1 MLSRHHRLGLHAAAA
16 VVLAGVAVVATGG
29 AGNAAAA
36 SRPDSYG
43 GDATSAPFEYQVDK
57 SPSPFPVVTDP
68 FHIWVPYAETSLDS
82 SGAATGIASSV
93 YPGQDILGVP
103 ALICEFAAQLCNN
116 IPGGIP
122 NYPDWAFAQYPT
134 HKDDSATLSQ
144 KPFPGTGPFEV
155 TPNSVTAHADPDRVE
170 ATTIVSSAGL
180 DPVAT
185 ARSATSHSKQSFEG
199 STLVVDAESTV
210 KGIDIGGG
218 AVHIDQ
224 ITSTATARVDGGK
237 ISAAS
242 AITTF
247 SGATAGGTPITID
260 STGIHAAG
268 QGDGGAANKQVNA
281 VLANLEKAG
290 ITIRSL
296 GITKQARTGQV
307 QAETGGLLIT
317 FKRTVTLPTQL
328 PPQVPVSPEGDYFGT
343 LALGRAGVSAFA
355 TPAVP
360 LGNVTLPV
368 APPAVNAGGP
378 PPAAAGALP
387 GSLGTA
393 ATVPNGAQPAVVGPA
408 GKRPVALLGVDLTN
422 KRLRTLMLVLLGY
435 PLLVLLTAPLR
446 APARLPRLR

>member
-43 GDATSAPFEYQVDK
+43 GDATAASFEYRVDK
-57 SPSPFPVVTDP
+57 SPEPFPVTDP
-68 FHIWVPYAETSLDS
+68 FHVWVPYAETSLDS
-82 SGAATGIASSV
+82 SGGDFGIASSV
-93 YPGQDILGVP
+93 YPGQGVLGVP

-116 IPGGIP
+116 VPGGIP

-144 KPFPGTGPFEV
+144 KPFPGTGPFEL
-155 TPNSVTAHADPDRVE
+155 TPNSVTAHADPDNVE
-170 ATTIVSSAGL
+170 ATTIVTSAGL

-199 STLVVDAESTV
+199 STLVVIAESTV

-224 ITSTATARVDGGK
+224 LTSHAIARVDGGK
-237 ISAAS
+237 VSAAS
-242 AITTF
+242 AVTTI
-247 SGATAGGTPITID
+247 SGATAGGTPVTID

-268 QGDGGAANKQVNA
+268 QGDGGALKNQLNA
-281 VLANLEKAG
+281 ALSNLDKSG
-290 ITIRSL
+290 ISVRSL
-296 GITKQARTGQV
+296 GISKQAKTGQA
-307 QAETGGLLIT
+307 QAETGGLLVT
-317 FKRTVTLPTQL
+317 FKQTVTSPTQL
-328 PPQVPVSPEGDYFGT
+328 PPQVPISPEGDYFGSVT
-343 LALGRAGVSAFA
+343 LGGAGVSAFA

-360 LGNVTLPV
+360 FGAVTLPV
-368 APPAVNAGGP
+368 QPPAVNAGGP
-378 PPAAAGALP
+378 PPAAAGSLP
-387 GSLGTA
+387 GSSGTA

-446 APARLPRLR
+446 APARFPRLR